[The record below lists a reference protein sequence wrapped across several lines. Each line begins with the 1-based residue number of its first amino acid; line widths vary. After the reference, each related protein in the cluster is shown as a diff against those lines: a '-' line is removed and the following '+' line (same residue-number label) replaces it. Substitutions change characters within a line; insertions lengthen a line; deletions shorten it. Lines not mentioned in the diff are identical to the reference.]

1 MPPTAFPVV
10 AMPMAKAR
18 LVEKYVAS
26 RPIEGVKK
34 IPPPRPVRT
43 PCVSIRCQY
52 FVLTLIKKMPRS
64 CSVEPTI
71 SVGMKNPASNSLPE
85 KAPMKK
91 VSQFCT
97 VPIQLIVDAG
107 SFNVR
112 V

>member
-10 AMPMAKAR
+10 ATPIANA
-18 LVEKYVAS
+18 LFVEKYVAS
-26 RPIEGVKK
+26 KPMEGVKK

-43 PCVSIRCQY
+43 PCVSIKCQY
-52 FVLTLIKKMPRS
+52 FVLTLIRNMPTS

-85 KAPMKK
+85 KAPTKK

-97 VPIQLIVDAG
+97 VPLHLIVDAG